1 MKQTKV
7 FILVLV
13 LAACAL
19 VGGWLATHP
28 AKPAAKA
35 GSAYRAVPWADLASF
50 KYEPSVHP
58 KRKAPPKPVKIPE
71 SVACLNGQ
79 SVQLAG
85 YMIPVDVDGHKVL
98 AFVLVKD
105 QQACCYGRSPAMNEF
120 VFVRLHKG
128 MDLDLQMDVPIQV
141 TGNFEVGED
150 IQEGAV
156 ISLYRMVADSVS
168 VVEGKQAGW
177 KAN

>member
-1 MKQTKV
+1 MKQSKV
-7 FILVLV
+7 LILLLV
-13 LAACAL
+13 VAACAL
-19 VGGWLATHP
+19 AGGWLTS
-28 AKPAAKA
+28 KPGKTSKKTA
-35 GSAYRAVPWADLASF
+35 AYRAVPWTDLASF

-58 KRKAPPKPVKIPE
+58 KRKAPPKLVKIPE
-71 SVACLNGQ
+71 SVACLDGQ
-79 SVQLAG
+79 AVQMAG

-105 QQACCYGRSPAMNEF
+105 QQACCYGRSPGMNEF

-128 MDLDLQMDVPIQV
+128 IELDLQMDVPIQV